1 MTGRAYRAIKGGLA
15 PGTKHTEPHKT
26 GSGTMGD
33 LEKRPVLRVDLGRDK
48 DLREAFR
55 VDEDRDKVLR
65 QRAMAVFQAED
76 TVTGWVE
83 RVFNDER
90 LSLNERLYVI
100 VQLSMLSARRK
111 TQSYISN
118 KIMGMLASML
128 ATDEGHA
135 DKEVDH
141 E

>member
-1 MTGRAYRAIKGGLA
+1 
-15 PGTKHTEPHKT
+15 
-26 GSGTMGD
+26 MGD